1 MVVLLLLSALVSGAE
16 VAFFS
21 LSAEQVNVLKMS
33 TDESD
38 RRLVRLLHN
47 PKRLLATIL
56 IANNFLNVALIT
68 IATYLVWEAFA
79 GAPDT
84 AVLQTVLLTFVT
96 TFLIVFF
103 GEVTP
108 KVYATQDSLQ
118 FAHRTAPLLALAQ
131 VLTHPLSLLLI
142 RLGNAVETRIE
153 RKGYTL
159 SVDQLNHALDIAT
172 ESNSTREEKDLLKG
186 IINFGTISVKQIM
199 RSRLDITAFDGDLD
213 FHELM
218 DRINKSGYSRVP
230 IYRDT
235 IDKIEGILYIKDLL
249 AHLHEAEDFAW
260 RQLLRPGY
268 FVPESKKIDDLL
280 RDFQQMHVHIAI
292 VVDEYGGT
300 SGLITLEDI
309 IEEIVGEINDE
320 LDDAEDELQ
329 FTKVNANT
337 FVFEG
342 KTSLKDFAKIVE
354 VDVDIFDDVRGESES
369 LGGLLLEINAKMPRN
384 GEKIDFDRFSFQI
397 VSVDQK
403 RIKKVRVQLA
413 GLAANRKMP

>member
-1 MVVLLLLSALVSGAE
+1 MVLLLLSALVSGSE

-21 LSAEQVNVLKMS
+21 LSAEQVNVLKTS

-79 GAPDT
+79 GSPDT
-84 AVLQTVLLTFVT
+84 ALLQTVLLTFVT

-131 VLTHPLSLLLI
+131 ALAYPLASLLI
-142 RLGNAVETRIE
+142 RLSNAVETRIE

-172 ESNSTREEKDLLKG
+172 ESDSTREEKDLLKG
-186 IINFGTISVKQIM
+186 IVNFGTLSVKQIM
-199 RSRLDITAFDGDLD
+199 RSRLDITAFDSDLD

-249 AHLHEAEDFAW
+249 AHLHEEENFAW
-260 RQLLRPGY
+260 RPLLRSSY

-300 SGLITLEDI
+300 SGLVTLEDI

-342 KTSLKDFAKIVE
+342 KTSLKDFAKVVG
-354 VDVDIFDDVRGESES
+354 VDVDIFDEVRGESES

-413 GLAANRKMP
+413 GATANRELP